1 MHLGKKLIGC
11 KGGDF
16 SPDNDIKRYFNIVK
30 RKNFLTDEM
39 ITKEIKLEDINDVF
53 SDMKKNIL
61 LGKCLINL
69 KEEY

>member
-1 MHLGKKLIGC
+1 
-11 KGGDF
+11 
-16 SPDNDIKRYFNIVK
+16 
-30 RKNFLTDEM
+30 M